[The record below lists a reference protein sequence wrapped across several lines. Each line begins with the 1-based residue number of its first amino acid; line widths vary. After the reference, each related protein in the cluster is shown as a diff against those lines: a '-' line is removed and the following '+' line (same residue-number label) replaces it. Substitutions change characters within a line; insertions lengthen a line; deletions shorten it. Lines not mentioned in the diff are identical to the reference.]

1 MSSALDIMT
10 ESPETLPITST
21 VADAV
26 QLLQTLDVRHI
37 PIVDRRGAVAGMF
50 SDRDLRALSIPRT
63 LNDEWFGEF
72 RIALE
77 TQLASVMTAAV
88 ITINEDTQTT
98 EIIEL
103 MLEHKV
109 GALPVLDADGLL
121 VGIVSYIDVLRALYQ
136 LEAEAVQ

>member
-1 MSSALDIMT
+1 MSRAIDIMT
-10 ESPETLPITST
+10 ATPATLPITST

-26 QLLQTLDVRHI
+26 QVLHTLDVRHV
-37 PIVDRRGAVAGMF
+37 PIVDARGAIAGMF

-63 LNDEWFGEF
+63 VNDAWFGEF

-77 TQLASVMTAAV
+77 TKLASVMSADV
-88 ITINEDTQTT
+88 ITIEEDTETT

-121 VGIVSYIDVLRALYQ
+121 AGIVSYVDVLRALYS
-136 LEAEAVQ
+136 LETEAVE

>member
-1 MSSALDIMT
+1 MSRAIEIMT
-10 ESPETLPITST
+10 ENPATLPITST

-26 QLLQTLDVRHI
+26 QVLQTLDVRHV
-37 PIVDRRGAVAGMF
+37 PIIDARGAIAGMF

-63 LNDEWFGEF
+63 VNDDWFGEF

-77 TQLASVMTAAV
+77 TKLAGVMSADV
-88 ITINEDTQTT
+88 ITIEEDTETA

-121 VGIVSYIDVLRALYQ
+121 VGIVSYVDVLRALYA
-136 LEAEAVQ
+136 LEVEAVE

>member
-1 MSSALDIMT
+1 MSRAIDIMT
-10 ESPETLPITST
+10 ATPATLPITST

-26 QLLQTLDVRHI
+26 QVLQTLDVRHV
-37 PIVDRRGAVAGMF
+37 PIVDARGAIAGMF

-63 LNDEWFGEF
+63 VNDEWFGEF

-77 TQLASVMTAAV
+77 TKLASVMSADV
-88 ITINEDTQTT
+88 ITIEEDTETT
-98 EIIEL
+98 AIIEL

-121 VGIVSYIDVLRALYQ
+121 AGIVSYVDVLRALYA
-136 LEAEAVQ
+136 LEVEAVA

>member
-77 TQLASVMTAAV
+77 TQLASVMTADV